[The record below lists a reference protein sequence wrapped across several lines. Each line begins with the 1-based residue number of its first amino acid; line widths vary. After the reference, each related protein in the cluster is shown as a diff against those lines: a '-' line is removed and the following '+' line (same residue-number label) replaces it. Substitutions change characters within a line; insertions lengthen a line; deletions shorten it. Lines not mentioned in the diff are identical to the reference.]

1 MRPLQRFANLAL
13 ASKMVL
19 LLGLMGAVSVAIV
32 VHALAHLHSLDQQ
45 YRALIANEA
54 RSALYLSE
62 AALHLSEANRL
73 VYAALTEQDKTRIS
87 AALQPLAALNVQL
100 HDRLEKAA
108 KLLPDK
114 AAELRAIAAQS
125 QNTFAQAHNTV
136 QAEFESTQQALRQRL
151 SMLLNG
157 SVSDFQTAAL
167 HLQRDTKRTLIH
179 TAVAAGLGLSL
190 AIALSVWV
198 AIRQIAAPIAQL
210 ARSME
215 RLTHRQY
222 DEPLA
227 PPPAQPL
234 SQRRDEV
241 GTMANALQVFKES
254 MQRADR
260 LPLEMAAS
268 AEAQRLSNQL
278 GDLISAIPGTV
289 FQMQVQPDG
298 WRDFLF
304 ISDKPA
310 QPHRTESAALHK
322 LRDIA
327 RHGFLTARTPDEAP
341 IHQAIQQSVLTL
353 APLNADTLITA
364 THNETC
370 WIKTLATAR
379 RTPDGGTLFTGV
391 WLDVTAQKQQDQ
403 ALALAQKA
411 AEQAAEEKAIFLA
424 TMSHEIRTPL
434 NAILG
439 LTQLALKEHLS
450 PSQRERTE
458 KTLRA
463 GQHLLGIVNDVL
475 DFSKINAGEMRLE
488 SADFS
493 LAQLLSDACELHEAM
508 AQNKG
513 LGLSMDIAP
522 NVPQQLRG
530 DPHRIG
536 QILINYLH
544 NAIKFTSAGHITV
557 RAEVAKED
565 ANGLLL
571 RCSVQDTG
579 MGMTPE
585 QQASLF
591 EAFQQADA
599 SITRRFG
606 GTGLGLAI
614 SRQLAWLMGGDVG
627 MQSTPGTGSEFC
639 FTARVQRSSSTSHQ
653 TTSAPA
659 PTTLP
664 DLRPLHGLRVL
675 LVDDNA
681 LNCTVAQGLL
691 ESGGLLLDTVHD
703 GAAAIAAL
711 EAAAD
716 GHYAGVL
723 MDVQMPVMDG
733 LSATQALRHNPRFN
747 QTRLPIIA
755 MTAYATRQ
763 DVQQSQ
769 DAGMNDHLSKP
780 VLEAALWR
788 VLLRWLVP
796 SASAA
801 DSATDANAHE
811 NTNDL
816 YRIDPAPLQELR
828 PLFSSERLD
837 ALVGAFVRDC
847 TERVQQL
854 SAAASASPPNWAA
867 LQRQAH
873 SLGGTAGSFGL
884 HQVGEWAQALSS
896 AASAQDAAATS
907 QLMAHITQGIEQGLA
922 QLQELQKRQELPPLR
937 TP

>member
-1 MRPLQRFANLAL
+1 MALTKRFINLTL
-13 ASKMVL
+13 ARKIVL
-19 LLGLMGAVSVAIV
+19 LVALMGTISVAI
-32 VHALAHLHSLDQQ
+32 HAYALANMRSIDQQ
-45 YRALIANEA
+45 YRALVATQA
-54 RSALYLSE
+54 RS
-62 AALHLSEANRL
+62 ALHLSEAGRL
-73 VYAALTEQDKTRIS
+73 LSDANQLAYAALTQQAPTHLRAARMQLLNLQMQFNAKLQHT
-87 AALQPLAALNVQL
+87 AALLP
-100 HDRLEKAA
+100 
-108 KLLPDK
+108 PDK
-114 AAELRAIAAQS
+114 AVALATIDQQAAHAFALASEIVNATADGQVEHAQHLLHGQFEPVRQTLRHHLETLSHGSVADFGAATAQLQRS
-125 QNTFAQAHNTV
+125 TMRTIINTSAASALGLALV
-136 QAEFESTQQALRQRL
+136 ICVAAWVALRQISR
-151 SMLLNG
+151 
-157 SVSDFQTAAL
+157 
-167 HLQRDTKRTLIH
+167 
-179 TAVAAGLGLSL
+179 
-190 AIALSVWV
+190 
-198 AIRQIAAPIAQL
+198 PIAQL
-210 ARSME
+210 TRTMK
-215 RLTHRQY
+215 RLTDKHY
-222 DEPLA
+222 DDAIA
-227 PPPAQPL
+227 PAL
-234 SQRRDEV
+234 TERRDEV

-310 QPHRTESAALHK
+310 QPHRTEPAALHK

-327 RHGFLTARTPDEAP
+327 RHGFLSARTPDEAP
-341 IHQAIQQSVLTL
+341 IHQAIQHSALTL
-353 APLNADTLITA
+353 APLDTDTLITA
-364 THNETC
+364 SQSGPR

-379 RTPDGGTLFTGV
+379 RTPDGGALFTGV
-391 WLDVTAQKQQDQ
+391 WLDVTEQKQQAQ
-403 ALALAQKA
+403 ALALAKEAAESATAEKA
-411 AEQAAEEKAIFLA
+411 AFLA

-439 LTQLALKEHLS
+439 LTQLALKDSLS
-450 PSQRERTE
+450 PSQRQRTE

-475 DFSKINAGEMRLE
+475 DFSKINAGEMRIE

-508 AQNKG
+508 AQSKG

-557 RAEVAKED
+557 RAEVAQED

-579 MGMTPE
+579 IGMTPE
-585 QQASLF
+585 QQTGLF
-591 EAFQQADA
+591 KAFQQADA

-614 SRQLAWLMGGDVG
+614 SRQLALLMGGDVG
-627 MQSTPGTGSEFC
+627 VQSTPGAGSEFC
-639 FTARVQRSSSTSHQ
+639 FTARVQRSSSSSSHQ
-653 TTSAPA
+653 TSSAPA
-659 PTTLP
+659 PTALP
-664 DLRPLHGLRVL
+664 DIDALHGLRGLRIL

-691 ESGGLLLDTVHD
+691 ESGGLLVDTVHD

-723 MDVQMPVMDG
+723 MDMQMPVMDG
-733 LSATQALRHNPRFN
+733 LSATQALRQNPRFN
-747 QTRLPIIA
+747 PTRLPIIA

-769 DAGMNDHLSKP
+769 DAGMNDHLTKP
-780 VLEAALWR
+780 VLEAALWP
-788 VLLRWLVP
+788 VLLRWLTP
-796 SASAA
+796 ATASAS
-801 DSATDANAHE
+801 DI
-811 NTNDL
+811 
-816 YRIDPAPLQELR
+816 YRIDPVPLEELR
-828 PLFSSERLD
+828 PLFSPQRLEV
-837 ALVGAFVRDC
+837 LVTDFVHDC
-847 TERVQQL
+847 SKRLQHM
-854 SAAASASPPNWAA
+854 AAAAAPNPPDWPT
-867 LQRQAH
+867 LQSQAH
-873 SLGGTAGSFGL
+873 NLGGTAGSFGL
-884 HQVGEWAQALSS
+884 HQVGEWAQALSR
-896 AASAQDAAATS
+896 AASAQDTVATS
-907 QLMAHITQGIEQGLA
+907 QLLERIAQGTERGLA
-922 QLQELQKRQELPPLR
+922 QLQALHKA
-937 TP
+937 

>member
-1 MRPLQRFANLAL
+1 MTLAQRFSNLAL
-13 ASKMVL
+13 ASKIVL
-19 LLGLMGAVSVAIV
+19 LVALMGVVSLAINAY
-32 VHALAHLHSLDQQ
+32 ALTNMRSIEQQ
-45 YRALIANEA
+45 YRALVATEA
-54 RSALYLSE
+54 RS
-62 AALHLSEANRL
+62 ALHLSEAGLLLNDASRL
-73 VYAALTEQDKTRIS
+73 AYAALTQQAPAHLRAARVQLLKLQTQFNAKLQHT
-87 AALQPLAALNVQL
+87 AALLP
-100 HDRLEKAA
+100 
-108 KLLPDK
+108 PDK
-114 AAELRAIAAQS
+114 ASALATID
-125 QNTFAQAHNTV
+125 
-136 QAEFESTQQALRQRL
+136 QQAAHAFTLASEIVNATADGQIEHAQHLLHGQFEPVRQTVRHNLETL
-151 SMLLNG
+151 SHG
-157 SVSDFQTAAL
+157 SVADFGAATAQL
-167 HLQRDTKRTLIH
+167 KRSTMRTIIN
-179 TAVAAGLGLSL
+179 TSAAAGLGLALVICL
-190 AIALSVWV
+190 AAWV
-198 AIRQIAAPIAQL
+198 ALRQISRPIAQL
-210 ARSME
+210 TRTME
-215 RLTHRQY
+215 RLTDKHY
-222 DEPLA
+222 GDTIA
-227 PPPAQPL
+227 PAL
-234 SQRRDEV
+234 TERRDEV
-241 GTMANALQVFKES
+241 GTMANALQVFKDS

-260 LPLEMAAS
+260 LALEVAAS
-268 AEAQRLSNQL
+268 AEAQRLSEQL
-278 GDLISAIPGTV
+278 VDLISAIPGTV

-304 ISDKPA
+304 ISEKTTGQG
-310 QPHRTESAALHK
+310 QPTPAALHK
-322 LRDIA
+322 LREIA
-327 RHGFLTARTPDEAP
+327 HHGFLTARTPDEARAYE
-341 IHQAIQQSVLTL
+341 AIQHSVRTL
-353 APLNADTLITA
+353 APLDTDTLITA
-364 THNETC
+364 SSSGPR

-379 RTPDGGTLFTGV
+379 RAPDGGARLTGV

-403 ALALAQKA
+403 ALAQAKEA
-411 AEQAAEEKAIFLA
+411 AESAAEEKAIFLA

-434 NAILG
+434 NAIIG
-439 LTQLALKEHLS
+439 LTQLALKDSLS

-475 DFSKINAGEMRLE
+475 DFSKINAGEMRIE

-493 LAQLLSDACELHEAM
+493 LAQLISDACELHEAM
-508 AQNKG
+508 AQSKG
-513 LGLSMDIAP
+513 LGLSINIAA

-544 NAIKFTSAGHITV
+544 NAIKFTSAGRITV
-557 RAEVAKED
+557 RAEVAQED

-627 MQSTPGTGSEFC
+627 MQSTPGAGSEFC
-639 FTARVQRSSSTSHQ
+639 FTARVQRSTSPQ
-653 TTSAPA
+653 TPSAPA
-659 PTTLP
+659 PTALP
-664 DLRPLHGLRVL
+664 DLWPLHGLRVL

-691 ESGGLLLDTVHD
+691 ESGGMQVDTVHD
-703 GAAAIAAL
+703 GAAAIATL
-711 EAAAD
+711 EAAAE

-733 LSATQALRHNPRFN
+733 LSATQALRQNPRFN
-747 QTRLPIIA
+747 PTRLPIIA

-796 SASAA
+796 SATA
-801 DSATDANAHE
+801 DSH
-811 NTNDL
+811 DL

-828 PLFSSERLD
+828 PLFSAERLE
-837 ALVGAFVRDC
+837 ALLATFVRDC
-847 TERVQQL
+847 TERLVHL
-854 SAAASASPPNWAA
+854 RAAASASPPDWRV

-873 SLGGTAGSFGL
+873 NLGGTAGSFGL

-896 AASAQDAAATS
+896 AASAQDAPATS
-907 QLMAHITQGIEQGLA
+907 QLMVHITQGIEQGLA
-922 QLQELQKRQELPPLR
+922 QLRELQKPQELPPLH

>member
-1 MRPLQRFANLAL
+1 MTWAQRFSNLAL
-13 ASKMVL
+13 ARKIVL
-19 LLGLMGAVSVAIV
+19 LVALMGMVSLAINAY
-32 VHALAHLHSLDQQ
+32 ALTNMRSIEQQ
-45 YRALIANEA
+45 YRALVATEA
-54 RSALYLSE
+54 RS
-62 AALHLSEANRL
+62 ALHLSEAGLLLNDASRL
-73 VYAALTEQDKTRIS
+73 AYAALTQQAPAHLRAARVQLLNLQTQFNAKLQHT
-87 AALQPLAALNVQL
+87 AALLP
-100 HDRLEKAA
+100 
-108 KLLPDK
+108 PDK
-114 AAELRAIAAQS
+114 APALATID
-125 QNTFAQAHNTV
+125 
-136 QAEFESTQQALRQRL
+136 QQAAHAFALASEIVNATADGQVEHAQHLLHGQFEPVRQTLRHNLETL
-151 SMLLNG
+151 SHG
-157 SVSDFQTAAL
+157 SVADFGAATAQL
-167 HLQRDTKRTLIH
+167 KRSTMRTIIN
-179 TAVAAGLGLSL
+179 TSAAAGLGLAL
-190 AIALSVWV
+190 VIALSAWV
-198 AIRQIAAPIAQL
+198 ALRQISRPIAQL
-210 ARSME
+210 TRTME
-215 RLTHRQY
+215 RLTDKHY
-222 DEPLA
+222 GDTIA
-227 PPPAQPL
+227 PAL
-234 SQRRDEV
+234 TERRDEV

-304 ISDKPA
+304 ISDKPT

-341 IHQAIQQSVLTL
+341 IHQAIQHSVLTL
-353 APLNADTLITA
+353 APLNVDTLITA

-379 RTPDGGTLFTGV
+379 RTPDGGALFTGV
-391 WLDVTAQKQQDQ
+391 WLDVTEQKQQAQ
-403 ALALAQKA
+403 ALALAKEA
-411 AEQAAEEKAIFLA
+411 AESATAEKAVFLA

-439 LTQLALKEHLS
+439 LTQLALKDRLS

-475 DFSKINAGEMRLE
+475 DFSKINAGEMRIE

-579 MGMTPE
+579 MGMAPE

-591 EAFQQADA
+591 KAFQQADA

-627 MQSTPGTGSEFC
+627 MQSTPGTGSEFY
-639 FTARVQRSSSTSHQ
+639 FTARVQRSSSSSSTSHQ

-691 ESGGLLLDTVHD
+691 ESGGLLIETVHD

-747 QTRLPIIA
+747 PTRLPIIA

-796 SASAA
+796 SASA
-801 DSATDANAHE
+801 D
-811 NTNDL
+811 TNDL

-854 SAAASASPPNWAA
+854 STAANASPPDWAA

-884 HQVGEWAQALSS
+884 HQVGHWAQALSR

-907 QLMAHITQGIEQGLA
+907 QLLAHIAQGVEQGLA
-922 QLQELQKRQELPPLR
+922 QLQQLQALQS
-937 TP
+937 T